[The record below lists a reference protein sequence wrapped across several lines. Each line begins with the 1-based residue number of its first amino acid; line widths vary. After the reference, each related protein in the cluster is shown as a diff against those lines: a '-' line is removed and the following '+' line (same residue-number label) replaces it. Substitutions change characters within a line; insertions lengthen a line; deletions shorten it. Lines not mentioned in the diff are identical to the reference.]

1 MLAEALLT
9 KIAAIEDLPRISGVM
24 SLRVEMLIIIRL
36 ALQTIS
42 IQEIGVEIGIGR
54 EIASTLIREMTRL
67 KGEVSTI
74 SLGIVTMV
82 VVAQI

>member
-1 MLAEALLT
+1 ML
-9 KIAAIEDLPRISGVM
+9 
-24 SLRVEMLIIIRL
+24 LRVEMPTIIRL

-42 IQEIGVEIGIGR
+42 IQEIGLEIGIGR
-54 EIASTLIREMTRL
+54 EIASTPTREMKRL
-67 KGEVSTI
+67 KGGVSTI

>member
-1 MLAEALLT
+1 M
-9 KIAAIEDLPRISGVM
+9 P
-24 SLRVEMLIIIRL
+24 LRVEMLIIIHL
-36 ALQTIS
+36 ARQTII
-42 IQEIGVEIGIGR
+42 IQEIGLEIGIGR
-54 EIASTLIREMTRL
+54 EIASILTRETTRL

>member
-1 MLAEALLT
+1 M
-9 KIAAIEDLPRISGVM
+9 P
-24 SLRVEMLIIIRL
+24 LRVEMLIIIRL
-36 ALQTIS
+36 ALQTII
-42 IQEIGVEIGIGR
+42 IQEIGLEIGIGR
-54 EIASTLIREMTRL
+54 EIASILTRETTRL